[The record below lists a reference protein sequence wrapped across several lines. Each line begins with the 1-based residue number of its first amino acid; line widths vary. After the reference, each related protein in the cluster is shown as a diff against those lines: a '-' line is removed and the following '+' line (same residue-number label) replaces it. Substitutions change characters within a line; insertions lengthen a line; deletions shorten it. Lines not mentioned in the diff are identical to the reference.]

1 MPKIKSL
8 LLTVCL
14 EMVWLTGAVRA
25 DAAFKGIQLAQATP
39 QSSELKYEGIPLLC
53 YVEAAKAIPS
63 GSEQGNLDRVS
74 LLSGVAT
81 QYVTA
86 GQPDKA
92 IAIATSLESPDV
104 GDQVLT
110 LVMIH
115 QMFLIPPENTTEQL
129 RTAFQ
134 IAQAMRGKSSRVEA
148 LLKIAEA
155 AVKAGQPTLAL
166 QALTLAEPDAQTVEE
181 AYPLIR
187 IAANYIAAG
196 QPSSVVRILP
206 RSEQMVRKISEADER
221 LTKLGWIAGRYAAA
235 GQADKARAILTPV
248 LKTLNSLEYSNRR
261 NTLLARLTAH
271 YASFGERETLPG
283 ALDLVRAIADLGQRD
298 WALTRLSESYRA
310 AGHYDLALQTANAM
324 QNAERKTDALVETA
338 GGYQAKGEKDKAA
351 QTLAQA
357 LQVASTIP
365 EGERQFS
372 ALLRLVLF
380 YSAFEQ
386 TDKVPEVLDRVQS
399 FVPRFPGVGKQLYAL
414 NLIASTYAN
423 IGQKDKA
430 STVLEQALTLANRIP
445 EPSTKD
451 DALAQIATGY
461 ARIDQFDQAM
471 AIANRFQDAA
481 TKAGVLNSIALT
493 YLSQQPEKALQV
505 VKLIEPL
512 DSNRANQTL
521 FSMASEYARIQQFDQ
536 ALQVVELIKD
546 NSLANL
552 ARVVIATEYANA
564 GKLEQAL
571 QVADTIQAKMQ
582 PDSTNPVET
591 NLKNQTLAALALV
604 YAQVERF
611 PQALQIA
618 QTIQPIARK
627 DQILIAIAKQQAKAG
642 QYSNAIQVAKTITDA
657 RQREPLL
664 QLFSCGDRVADSRQL
679 SRSAASGVFEKQ

>member
-1 MPKIKSL
+1 MRSAKWKNLCMQTIKSL
-8 LLTVCL
+8 LFTVCL
-14 EMVWLTGAVRA
+14 EMVLLTGAVRA
-25 DAAFKGIQLAQATP
+25 NAAFNGMPLAQATP
-39 QSSELKYEGIPLLC
+39 QPPELKYEGIPLMC
-53 YVEAAKAIPS
+53 YVEAAKAISS
-63 GSEQGNLDRVS
+63 GSEQGNLDRFS
-74 LLSGVAT
+74 LLNGVAA
-81 QYVTA
+81 QYVNA
-86 GQPDKA
+86 GQSDKA
-92 IAIATSLESPDV
+92 IAIATSLESAGA
-104 GDQVLT
+104 GDELLSV
-110 LVMIH
+110 LVMQ
-115 QMFLIPPENTTEQL
+115 QMFMMPKENAAEKL

-134 IAQAMRGKSSRVEA
+134 MAQAMRGKTSRVED
-148 LLKIAEA
+148 LLKIAEV
-155 AVKAGQPTLAL
+155 AVPMGQPALAL
-166 QALTLAEPDAQTVEE
+166 QAIALAEQDAQTLED

-187 IAANYIAAG
+187 IAANYTAAG
-196 QPSSVVRILP
+196 QPSRAVRALP
-206 RSEQMVRKISEADER
+206 RSEQMVRKISEAEER
-221 LTKLGWIAGRYAAA
+221 LPELGWIAGRYAAA
-235 GQADKARAILTPV
+235 GQPDKARAILTPV

-261 NTLLARLTAH
+261 NTLLARVTAH

-283 ALDLVRAIADLGQRD
+283 ALELVQAIADMGQRD

-310 AGHYDLALQTANAM
+310 TGHYDLALQMANAM

-338 GGYQAKGEKDKAA
+338 GGYQGKGEKDKAA
-351 QTLAQA
+351 QALAQA

-380 YSAFEQ
+380 YSTFEK

-414 NLIASTYAN
+414 DLIASTYAN

-451 DALAQIATGY
+451 EALGQIASSY

-493 YLSQQPEKALQV
+493 YLSQQSEKALQV

-512 DSNRANQTL
+512 DPNTANQTL
-521 FSMASEYARIQQFDQ
+521 TSMASEYARTKQFDQ

-552 ARVVIATEYANA
+552 ARVAIATEYANA
-564 GKLEQAL
+564 GKLEQAV
-571 QVADTIQAKMQ
+571 QVADTIQTKMQ

-591 NLKNQTLAALALV
+591 NLKNRTLASLALV
-604 YAQVERF
+604 YVQAERF

-618 QTIQPIARK
+618 QTIKPIAGK
-627 DQILIAIAKQQAKAG
+627 DQILIAIAKQQAKVR
-642 QYSNAIQVAKTITDA
+642 QYSNAIQVAKTITDT

-664 QLFSCGDRVADSRQL
+664 QLLSCGDRVSYSR
-679 SRSAASGVFEKQ
+679 